1 MRGLKIIPLFL
12 VLIVFSY
19 IGVIFVQNNPDEMV
33 IRFFNQYESP
43 PLALGFI
50 ILTSALVGMVV
61 AGILCVLELVVL
73 YLQNKSL
80 RRKLEELGQKTN
92 TSFREVLSDSISAP
106 STQSEAPTSG
116 FAGDGYTAEDDIK
129 EEEYEEEQE
138 LPHPGVGLSQVPPP
152 PHAPFEPQDEEKE
165 DEDLTRVDLEIKSPS
180 DLP

>member
-33 IRFFNQYESP
+33 IRFFNHYESP

-92 TSFREVLSDSISAP
+92 TSFREMLSDTISAVP
-106 STQSEAPTSG
+106 AQTEDSGISVAEEQSFSDE
-116 FAGDGYTAEDDIK
+116 DEEDDETD
-129 EEEYEEEQE
+129 EEEHAR
-138 LPHPGVGLSQVPPP
+138 LGLSEVPPP
-152 PHAPFEPQDEEKE
+152 PSPLNEPEEEEKDEE
-165 DEDLTRVDLEIKSPS
+165 DLKRDDLEIKSPS
-180 DLP
+180 DLS

>member
-33 IRFFNQYESP
+33 IRFFNHYESP

-92 TSFREVLSDSISAP
+92 PSFREIISDSISSVPAQNDN
-106 STQSEAPTSG
+106 TQSTIEEDPYSED
-116 FAGDGYTAEDDIK
+116 GD
-129 EEEYEEEQE
+129 EEEEEEDE
-138 LPHPGVGLSQVPPP
+138 GGHPLLAMNEVPPP
-152 PHAPFEPQDEEKE
+152 PAPFNETETEEKDEE
-165 DEDLTRVDLEIKSPS
+165 DLKRDDLEIKPSS
-180 DLP
+180 DLS